1 MGIVEVAVFWVNTC
15 LFEQRCNTYAA
26 QCRGYFVTI
35 YSRSNDS
42 RPTCWE
48 DAKACLLKDDNFGHS
63 LQRWMMERV
72 EDKIKAHWLSV
83 RAEFIHFNARA
94 MVKLNRNRLVT
105 SVKDLICPGSGDEH
119 FYGLALSTEAQ
130 HQRAA
135 FLKWSKMPN
144 TLQTSPALTCSMNSI
159 HLTDSNMEHRV
170 RTLSE
175 ETRKKILVR
184 GMEGWPDYDRLM
196 DSGKYAPFAKSRSL
210 LGRL

>member
-1 MGIVEVAVFWVNTC
+1 MTDPCSFMANIPQKNSREDIQRLLTKTPLDIFGIYQYLGHPIFVASLLDSQTVGIVEVAVFWVNTC

-63 LQRWMMERV
+63 LQRWMMER
-72 EDKIKAHWLSV
+72 ARTRSRRRLSV

-105 SVKDLICPGSGDEH
+105 SVSLI
-119 FYGLALSTEAQ
+119 
-130 HQRAA
+130 
-135 FLKWSKMPN
+135 
-144 TLQTSPALTCSMNSI
+144 
-159 HLTDSNMEHRV
+159 
-170 RTLSE
+170 
-175 ETRKKILVR
+175 
-184 GMEGWPDYDRLM
+184 
-196 DSGKYAPFAKSRSL
+196 
-210 LGRL
+210 